1 MQQNPHPLQKD
12 FIKLRLAS
20 RRPKSQEK
28 ESWSTTLR
36 ILLSSP
42 KYLNL
47 NARCSSLSA
56 LIESNIP
63 AADDGI
69 VLEIADW
76 HTPLLGA
83 CLALGVD
90 ATAGQLTTAR
100 PTRLGTVR
108 TSNGDAA
115 EGDGLRR
122 EWFHKAVAS
131 LLEPDRGLF
140 KPSADETTLVPNSYS
155 GTLVPDHLAQ
165 FALFGRIMGL
175 ALLHQETIPRIGD
188 LNVAVFEFLLGKFRS
203 NPDR

>member
-1 MQQNPHPLQKD
+1 MPPNNPQSC
-12 FIKLRLAS
+12 R
-20 RRPKSQEK
+20 
-28 ESWSTTLR
+28 
-36 ILLSSP
+36 
-42 KYLNL
+42 
-47 NARCSSLSA
+47 
-56 LIESNIP
+56 
-63 AADDGI
+63 
-69 VLEIADW
+69 
-76 HTPLLGA
+76 LGA

-100 PTRLGTVR
+100 PTRLCTIR

-175 ALLHQETIPRIGD
+175 LSSL
-188 LNVAVFEFLLGKFRS
+188 S
-203 NPDR
+203 SS